1 MDTIALTGFGG
12 KLGDPTV
19 AEVKVDG
26 ETRVLVVAPDWHVL
40 WDPVTATEFRAAIR
54 RLAAIYD
61 LRGLSGP
68 VTVHFHLPEEAL
80 PLRTSA
86 TSAPG
91 EPIIRTEGLSGAPPQ
106 GTTPASWRG
115 CSCRRG

>member
-19 AEVKVDG
+19 AEMKVDG
-26 ETRVLVVAPDWHVL
+26 ETHVLVVAPDWHID
-40 WDPVTATEFRAAIR
+40 WDPVTAAQFQAAVR
-54 RLAAIYD
+54 RLAATYD

-80 PLRTSA
+80 PLQTSA
-86 TSAPG
+86 TSSPG
-91 EPIIRTEGLSGAPPQ
+91 ELIIRAEGLRETPP
-106 GTTPASWRG
+106 
-115 CSCRRG
+115 